1 MKCGWKGCGMWEEA
15 GNGGKKGVSL
25 TCLGGNKSY
34 PLSHFKN
41 LNPSYHSLTVS
52 VINRL
57 TR

>member
-1 MKCGWKGCGMWEEA
+1 MWEEA